1 MKTKKHIK
9 FNVITLFLFSIFHFA
24 CKNEKGV
31 APDLGYNFYP
41 TNIGH
46 YIEYEVDSI
55 VYNDFTNTIDTTS
68 YLLKE
73 IIESE
78 FENAA
83 EIPSFKIVR
92 YKRQNENS
100 DWILS
105 DVWFGMKNKTEIVR
119 AEENIRFVKM
129 IFPVKN
135 GSRWNGNKY
144 NTLEPQNYEYKNKD
158 MNFTINST
166 NFDSTVIVKQLE
178 NLNLIEQQ
186 EFKEVYARNIGLIYK
201 EMIDVKTEIN
211 GTIKSGYRYYQKIK
225 SYGKN

>member
-1 MKTKKHIK
+1 M
-9 FNVITLFLFSIFHFA
+9 FLSAYLFS
-24 CKNEKGV
+24 CKKEKSA

-41 TNIGH
+41 KNIGH

-55 VYNDFTNTIDTTS
+55 VYNDFTNTVDTTR

-73 IIESE
+73 LIESE

-83 EIPSFKIVR
+83 ELPSFKIVR
-92 YKRQNENS
+92 YKRPNENS
-100 DWILS
+100 NWQLS
-105 DVWFGMKNKTEIVR
+105 DVWFGIKNKTEIVR

-158 MNFTINST
+158 MAFTVNSK

-178 NLNLIEQQ
+178 NINLIEQQ
-186 EFKEVYARNIGLIYK
+186 ESKEVYARNIGLIYK